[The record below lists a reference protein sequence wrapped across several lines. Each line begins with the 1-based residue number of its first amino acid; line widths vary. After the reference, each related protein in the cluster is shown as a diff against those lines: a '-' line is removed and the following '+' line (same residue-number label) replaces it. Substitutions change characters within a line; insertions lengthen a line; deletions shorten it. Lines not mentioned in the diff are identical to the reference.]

1 MASRCILRNYESF
14 FEPLMNKKL
23 NGEKVSHCNKSRP
36 DGAGEVDRV
45 KESRAILFDNI
56 VSNPTQFPHNIPKL
70 LQPNALRLPMMLD
83 LR

>member
-1 MASRCILRNYESF
+1 
-14 FEPLMNKKL
+14 MNKKL

-56 VSNPTQFPHNIPKL
+56 VSNPAQFPHTIPL
-70 LQPNALRLPMMLD
+70 L
-83 LR
+83 